1 MAKDPIE
8 KEKEDNPNTPGA
20 GLSKSEEAIQKT
32 KELTDQQKTFLNALF
47 GEANGSPKLA
57 GEIAGYSEHSYPK
70 VVKSLKD
77 EILQRAEEVMAS
89 YSPKATMGLVKA
101 MDEDGSVP
109 GASIRVEA
117 AKQILDRVGLTKK
130 EKLDVNLKSIS
141 GIFILPPKEGGAGE
155 DSSS

>member
-1 MAKDPIE
+1 MNLVTQE
-8 KEKEDNPNTPGA
+8 
-20 GLSKSEEAIQKT
+20 KT

-47 GEANGSPKLA
+47 GEANGIPKIA

-141 GIFILPPKEGGAGE
+141 GIFILPPKDGGAGE

>member
-1 MAKDPIE
+1 MNLVTQE
-8 KEKEDNPNTPGA
+8 
-20 GLSKSEEAIQKT
+20 KT
-32 KELTDQQKTFLNALF
+32 KQLTEQQSTFLNALF
-47 GEANGSPKLA
+47 GQANGSPKVA

-70 VVKSLKD
+70 VVKALKD
-77 EILQRAEEVMAS
+77 EILQREEEVMLS
-89 YSPKATMGLVKA
+89 YPPKATMGLVKA

-130 EKLDVNLKSIS
+130 EKLDVNVKSVS
-141 GIFILPPKEGGAGE
+141 GIFILPPKDGGARE

>member
-1 MAKDPIE
+1 MNLVTQE
-8 KEKEDNPNTPGA
+8 
-20 GLSKSEEAIQKT
+20 KT

-141 GIFILPPKEGGAGE
+141 GIFILPPKEGGEGE

>member
-1 MAKDPIE
+1 MNLITQE
-8 KEKEDNPNTPGA
+8 
-20 GLSKSEEAIQKT
+20 KT
-32 KELTDQQKTFLNALF
+32 KQLTEQQSTFLNALF
-47 GEANGSPKLA
+47 GEAHGIPKVA

-70 VVKSLKD
+70 VIKALKD

-89 YSPKATMGLVKA
+89 YTPKATMGLVKA

-130 EKLDVNLKSIS
+130 EKLDVNVKSIS
-141 GIFILPPKEGGAGE
+141 GIFILPPKDGGESAK
-155 DSSS
+155 DSS

>member
-1 MAKDPIE
+1 MNLVTQE
-8 KEKEDNPNTPGA
+8 
-20 GLSKSEEAIQKT
+20 KT

-141 GIFILPPKEGGAGE
+141 GIFILPPKDRGAGE